1 MNYTKKFRRRN
12 NRLKKIIKDIETN
25 HGEGSIQIYLYS
37 SGSGWFPDLQL
48 SIAEMKKYRVN
59 RPVKIDFEIQIETG
73 RDFYQVQSIDSYYI
87 L

>member
-1 MNYTKKFRRRN
+1 MNKKNRIRN
-12 NRLKKIIKDIETN
+12 KLKNKIVADIKAN